1 LRLLLDEMYPP
12 VIAVQLCRRGHDA
25 AAVTARPELRMLA
38 DPDLFAIAQQERRAV
53 VTENVADFIR
63 IAGSFDQRG
72 GAHHGLVLLDVR
84 RYPRGNPGTIGRVV
98 EALDRLLERCPQDDP
113 TSLRHWL

>member
-1 LRLLLDEMYPP
+1 MYPP
-12 VIAVQLCRRGHDA
+12 TIAEQLCRRGHDA

-53 VTENVADFIR
+53 VTENVADFAR
-63 IAGSFDQRG
+63 IADGCDQRG
-72 GAHHGLVLLDVR
+72 GEHHGIVLLDSR
-84 RYPRGNPGTIGRVV
+84 RYPRGNLRTIGRVV
-98 EALDRLLERCPQDDP
+98 EALERLLEQYPRDDA